1 LLFFFLYFALASTS
15 KPTSTTAR
23 PPILITVNASEG
35 DDVTLNCTRKDNYEY
50 TWSREGE
57 DPVETT
63 SRTLEDEKS
72 KLRIKQVDV
81 RDSGI
86 YLCQND
92 VDKYIFTVTVS
103 VLVKV
108 EMVMKVLSYKY
119 TPELQNKSSP
129 VYKETE
135 RNFTKVMDKVFQ
147 NTPGYQR
154 TQVLNFTKG
163 SVKVDFRVI
172 IVVVAT
178 DPKNASSIVDKGAET
193 GQKVVRQAKSG
204 NLPGIAVDPV
214 VEVKGPPPE
223 PLNVTVSDKKSNQL
237 SVQWLPPEETIAFGI
252 YGYVVQ
258 HRRFAT
264 KDVFSKHVKA
274 PEGKSEFSYQIQNL
288 EPDTSYVIRVA
299 AKNNYGKNFN
309 EGTAYQTLPAPPFDW
324 VVALIGIAVA
334 FVIALIIGVIIYL
347 RLTRRGRYIS

>member
-1 LLFFFLYFALASTS
+1 MTLS
-15 KPTSTTAR
+15 
-23 PPILITVNASEG
+23 NC
-35 DDVTLNCTRKDNYEY
+35 VTKNIKGNNEY
-50 TWSREGE
+50 RWSREGE
-57 DPVETT
+57 GPVETT

-72 KLRIKQVDV
+72 KLRIKQVAV

-86 YLCQND
+86 YNCENG

-108 EMVMKVLSYKY
+108 EMVMKVLSFKY

-154 TQVLNFTKG
+154 TEVLNFTKG

-193 GQKVVRQAKSG
+193 GQQVVRQAKSG
-204 NLPGIAVDPV
+204 TLPGIKVDPV

-223 PLNVTVSDKKSNQL
+223 PLNVTVFDKKSDQL
-237 SVQWLPPEETIAFGI
+237 SVQWLPPEETKAFGI

-258 HRRFAT
+258 HWRFAT
-264 KDVFSKHVKA
+264 KDVFAKYLKA
-274 PEGKSEFSYQIQNL
+274 P
-288 EPDTSYVIRVA
+288 
-299 AKNNYGKNFN
+299 
-309 EGTAYQTLPAPPFDW
+309 
-324 VVALIGIAVA
+324 
-334 FVIALIIGVIIYL
+334 
-347 RLTRRGRYIS
+347 